1 MDVSF
6 WAITKWSFNS
16 VFSTNVTFNSGFNT
30 FGTFVVTIITDSEG
44 FEVSGDTW
52 ATRSGQISVF
62 INTYSTVF
70 WFTYTFSTSG
80 MTWLTEVSV
89 IIEFCWAVTEWC
101 FDSDSSTSQTVFVGG
116 TGQTF
121 VSTWSTNSIFLFFI
135 IPISI
140 NTSTIF

>member
-1 MDVSF
+1 
-6 WAITKWSFNS
+6 
-16 VFSTNVTFNSGFNT
+16 VTFNSGFDT
-30 FGTFVVTIITDSEG
+30 FSTFVVTFITDSEG

-52 ATRSGQISVF
+52 ARRSGQNSVF
-62 INTYSTVF
+62 INTSSTVF
-70 WFTYTFSTSG
+70 WMIFTFSTSG

-89 IIEFCWAVTEWC
+89 IIEFFWAETEWS

-121 VSTWSTNSIFLFFI
+121 VSTWSTNSELLFFI